1 MEHWCYSAVWRRN
14 DHMIT
19 STNVCWPQD
28 DPRSATLNFWCMKC
42 YSQSL
47 PMSSVNNSF
56 VKTVFVTSTGWS
68 FISVMAL
75 FEDICDDYELK
86 FNLVSQIVETV
97 CS

>member
-1 MEHWCYSAVWRRN
+1 
-14 DHMIT
+14 
-19 STNVCWPQD
+19 
-28 DPRSATLNFWCMKC
+28 
-42 YSQSL
+42 
-47 PMSSVNNSF
+47 MSSVNNSF
-56 VKTVFVTSTGWS
+56 VKTVFVTSTGGS